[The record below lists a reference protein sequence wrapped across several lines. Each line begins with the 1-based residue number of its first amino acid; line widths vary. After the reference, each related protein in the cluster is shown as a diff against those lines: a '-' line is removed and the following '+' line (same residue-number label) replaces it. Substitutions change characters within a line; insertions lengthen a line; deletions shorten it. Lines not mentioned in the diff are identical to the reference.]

1 MNGLYRKQIMIK
13 IADQNRKFLTFA
25 HMKLTKTVQN
35 FLSYGYILIKLA
47 MLGSYESHLS
57 AGMEKNWE
65 TKYSGTICI
74 TNILKNRP
82 EHSSPAP
89 NPSWNAKFFVIS
101 CPISTK
107 LALLERYRCFLR
119 AWWLIL
125 VEMYHWKWFAA
136 RKLNKKVGLKGLFFY
151 FFLLFDRNEMVCI
164 TKPRKTNQDSLSSHL
179 IRTKASLFVHRFRS
193 NLSR

>member
-25 HMKLTKTVQN
+25 HMKQTKTVQN
-35 FLSYGYILIKLA
+35 FLSYEYILIKLA

-57 AGMEKNWE
+57 AGMEKNCE

-89 NPSWNAKFFVIS
+89 NPS
-101 CPISTK
+101 
-107 LALLERYRCFLR
+107 
-119 AWWLIL
+119 
-125 VEMYHWKWFAA
+125 
-136 RKLNKKVGLKGLFFY
+136 
-151 FFLLFDRNEMVCI
+151 
-164 TKPRKTNQDSLSSHL
+164 
-179 IRTKASLFVHRFRS
+179 
-193 NLSR
+193 